1 MKRWSWLLV
10 GVVALALSACGP
22 GASGSATGTWN
33 GSLVDGG
40 TTLYFRLG
48 ITDTNGALTG
58 TLNSCTGLGTGCQ
71 QTGTLTG
78 SRTNA
83 NVQIATTN
91 TANGGV
97 LNWAG
102 TLNGNTI
109 SGTVSAAGGAAVNF
123 SMSR

>member
-1 MKRWSWLLV
+1 M
-10 GVVALALSACGP
+10 
-22 GASGSATGTWN
+22 
-33 GSLVDGG
+33 
-40 TTLYFRLG
+40 G

-83 NVQIATTN
+83 NVQIVTTN

-97 LNWAG
+97 LNWVG

-109 SGTVSAAGGAAVNF
+109 SGTVSAAGGGAVNF